1 MQRAFYFKGGL
12 KDSPGCSW
20 PGSGSLSA
28 PRSWTVFNR
37 SLVVARLL
45 LLGSQRGWSSV
56 VGTAWCHWCRS
67 LLLQAVPAATL
78 AAVPAGTSSCRAG
91 RLRAGD
97 GSDTGSTLGPSWLQP
112 TAAPGRAS
120 SRLPRAWGGCI
131 QRGDPPGAHPLPFL
145 RRYKGFIKDC
155 PSGQLD
161 AAGFQ
166 KIYKQFF
173 PFGDPTKFATF
184 VFNVFDENKVS
195 LRAGGMVWGGRGWA
209 RGDGGMGS
217 VTRLCSA
224 GGAKCS
230 SASWG
235 MKLKRRSCSERAPT
249 LILVDESHVGKGD
262 EVASERGETRCFGA
276 TDKSPPAR
284 CPPCSGVAPTGMLAG
299 GLDTAAGSHCWR

>member
-1 MQRAFYFKGGL
+1 MWLGCHLWARGRVGAVRWAPLGVTGAAHRFSRLSPLPPSLRCLQGPRPTGLGGCGWAMGATQGA
-12 KDSPGCSW
+12 PGDL
-20 PGSGSLSA
+20 PGSSPPQESPIPA
-28 PRSWTVFNR
+28 PQG
-37 SLVVARLL
+37 
-45 LLGSQRGWSSV
+45 LGDSV
-56 VGTAWCHWCRS
+56 
-67 LLLQAVPAATL
+67 
-78 AAVPAGTSSCRAG
+78 
-91 RLRAGD
+91 
-97 GSDTGSTLGPSWLQP
+97 
-112 TAAPGRAS
+112 
-120 SRLPRAWGGCI
+120 

-195 LRAGGMVWGGRGWA
+195 LRAGGTVREGRSGLSPWRWYA
-209 RGDGGMGS
+209 GFGTWLRS
-217 VTRLCSA
+217 T
-224 GGAKCS
+224 GGAKYS

-235 MKLKRRSCSERAPT
+235 VKLNRRSCSERAPV

-276 TDKSPPAR
+276 ADKSPPAR
-284 CPPCSGVAPTGMLAG
+284 CPPRSGVAPAGMLA
-299 GLDTAAGSHCWR
+299 AGSRSWR